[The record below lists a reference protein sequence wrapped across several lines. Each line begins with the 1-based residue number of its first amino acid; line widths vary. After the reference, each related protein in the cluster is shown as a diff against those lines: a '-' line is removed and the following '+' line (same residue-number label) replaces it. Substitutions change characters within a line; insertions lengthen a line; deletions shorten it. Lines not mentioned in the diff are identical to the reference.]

1 MFIINK
7 SASIILSKID
17 DNGTLVI
24 EILGQKVGSKF
35 YDNHNKASNYLYH
48 NIQYDF
54 SDSTSDIEQK
64 VFKKGTSK
72 IFNSDRIN
80 SWKTLID
87 GICGVQSCSLPES
100 SIKYNYPIL
109 FTRGHQIRNM
119 YYKIDSNVNNY
130 LNLLNYFDGLN
141 GANNNDK
148 DCWVKL
154 GMCNREQY
162 NKCVELLSYVFNK
175 YNYLEF
181 IEPALYIPSGERTA
195 TIMENRFTHYVRSE
209 RIGIVPI
216 PRQSEGE

>member
-7 SASIILSKID
+7 SASIILSEID

-35 YDNHNKASNYLYH
+35 YDDYNEAPNYLYH

-54 SDSTSDIEQK
+54 SDSTSDIGQK
-64 VFKKGTSK
+64 VFKKGISK

-80 SWKTLID
+80 GWKTLID
-87 GICGVQSCSLPES
+87 DMCGVKSCSLPES
-100 SIKYNYPIL
+100 SDRYGYPVL
-109 FTRGHQIRNM
+109 FTRGDRIRYM
-119 YYKIDSNVNNY
+119 YHKINSNVNNY

-154 GMCNREQY
+154 GMSNREQY
-162 NKCVELLSYVFNK
+162 NKCVKLLNYVFNK

-181 IEPALYIPSGERTA
+181 IEPALYIPSGEGTA
-195 TIMENRFTHYVRSE
+195 TIMENGFANYVGSE
-209 RIGIVPI
+209 RREIVPI